1 MFVILGAINYFVLCI
16 LEAHIV
22 GRTAIYSI
30 YIKKKDGSGSVA
42 KLFGAKNSMYWRIGI
57 FLVNQHSSSTNM
69 YFLTRKLFFSIT
81 FLLRSCFCFCF
92 LHPSSLHVVKSVRI
106 KRWWPFWVK
115 TFSFPQ
121 QRHKEKFLGLFA
133 AAEHVSVN

>member
-16 LEAHIV
+16 LEAHII

-69 YFLTRKLFFSIT
+69 YFLIRKLFSP
-81 FLLRSCFCFCF
+81 L
-92 LHPSSLHVVKSVRI
+92 PSSSVPVFAFAFCIRA
-106 KRWWPFWVK
+106 
-115 TFSFPQ
+115 
-121 QRHKEKFLGLFA
+121 LFML
-133 AAEHVSVN
+133 SSLSG

>member
-57 FLVNQHSSSTNM
+57 FLVNQHSSSRNI
-69 YFLTRKLFFSIT
+69 YFLTL
-81 FLLRSCFCFCF
+81 
-92 LHPSSLHVVKSVRI
+92 PSSSVPVFAFAFCIRA
-106 KRWWPFWVK
+106 
-115 TFSFPQ
+115 
-121 QRHKEKFLGLFA
+121 LFML
-133 AAEHVSVN
+133 SSLSG